1 MVAPRALIA
10 SLAVV
15 GFSSVLVAQAP
26 APALDL
32 KVGLWEHTIVTSMS
46 GVPPVDTSKMSPE
59 QAARAAE
66 AMKAM
71 GNDKSVTTKTCLQKE
86 DLAKDSFMMPNSA
99 NMTCTRKVTANTSTQ
114 FAADITCTGQASLK
128 GHVTIDASPG
138 GSAFTGVMKMDSTTP
153 GRPSGVSIK
162 MSGKYLAADCGAA
175 K

>member
-1 MVAPRALIA
+1 MASKERLHISHGHLHSGCVSEHPVDAARGREGHPAQRRTRTAHRHHQRWSIPGGFMVAPRALIA

-15 GFSSVLVAQAP
+15 GFSSVLVAQ

-99 NMTCTRKVTANTSTQ
+99 NMTCTRKVT
-114 FAADITCTGQASLK
+114 
-128 GHVTIDASPG
+128 
-138 GSAFTGVMKMDSTTP
+138 
-153 GRPSGVSIK
+153 
-162 MSGKYLAADCGAA
+162 
-175 K
+175 